1 MQKSRLNR
9 EISAKIKEDEFFIAT
24 IAKDMGVKISTVE
37 RWLKDEDPQL
47 TLPVV
52 INTIKDYLELRGNS
66 NLIEIYET
74 EPKLST
80 VN

>member
-1 MQKSRLNR
+1 MQKSRLDR
-9 EISAKIKEDEFFIAT
+9 EISTKIKEDEFFIAT

-47 TLPVV
+47 TLPVSV
-52 INTIKDYLELRGNS
+52 ATIREYLSLRSNS

>member
-47 TLPVV
+47 TLAVV

>member
-1 MQKSRLNR
+1 
-9 EISAKIKEDEFFIAT
+9 
-24 IAKDMGVKISTVE
+24 MGVKISTVE